1 MKQKTASRQLDQK
14 GGRIVGK
21 QARQGRETVSTR
33 GFQSQNVADVQA
45 HKRKN
50 ASKIRTTATSA
61 HVSWK
66 KHPNGR
72 RRAAETDSAG
82 SVESRESELA
92 NESEEELN
100 LEQNSAHD
108 TSGQESGPEDGGKF
122 LLGESSEG
130 EDGSDEQISEGFGVD
145 SEEEEE
151 DSMSSERDEDED
163 HQQGPVSKKK
173 RKRFA
178 TESEPVDDDDEPE
191 GIGRKRGA
199 GLTLSGGVVLDPS
212 SMDLAVVKQRIEETL
227 HNLANFVQFRV
238 SQENKRRKSVAHQSS
253 SKEDI
258 GADGGVITRRQL
270 IDQLAA
276 DIVSYYQYRPELVE
290 YFLQLFKPQEAYA
303 FFEANEENRPMTLRT
318 NSLKTRR
325 RDLAAA
331 LIARGC
337 NVDPLGE
344 WTKVGLKVYE
354 STVPVGAT
362 PEYLA
367 GHYMLQSAASLIPVM
382 ALAPQPGE
390 KVVDMAA
397 APGGKTTYIAQL
409 LKNEGILFANDAKKE
424 RCTSLMA
431 NLHRLGVTNCIV
443 SCVDGRTLPTMLPP
457 MDRALLDAPCTGSG
471 IIARDPSIKVKRK
484 PEDFAEHS
492 KLQKQLL
499 CAAVDAVNA
508 DSPTGGYIVYSTCS
522 ISVEENE
529 QVVDYILTARNVKLV
544 PLGVDIG
551 VPGLSGFRGQQF
563 HNSVPLYTRRFYPHV
578 NNFDGFF
585 VAKFKKLSNKK
596 PERVQKDRRKHNPFV
611 KVWDKEHWTPE
622 CMDQLMTFEEKETTE
637 SKTSIT
643 KENSGKGSALLPMR
657 ERKQKSGADRVPS
670 NAKSKRISSV
680 REAAP
685 GREAKTSNTSP
696 VASDSRSSEGSS
708 PVSPK
713 QSVSS
718 GGARPAQGKRP
729 QKMANIKGKKSE
741 SGVTDLSS
749 SNSAGSPAP
758 TEVKGGKGSA
768 ERLGGRGKT
777 DSGKKVGVTKKNSSV
792 KTHEKASISKKRA

>member
-1 MKQKTASRQLDQK
+1 MKQKTASRQLEQK
-14 GGRIVGK
+14 GGLLDGK
-21 QARQGRETVSTR
+21 PAKQGRETLPTKTL
-33 GFQSQNVADVQA
+33 QNQNVADLKA
-45 HKRKN
+45 HKRRQVPE
-50 ASKIRTTATSA
+50 IGRTSTSA
-61 HVSWK
+61 NVSRK
-66 KHPNGR
+66 TQPTGR
-72 RRAAETDSAG
+72 RRAADTGSAENA
-82 SVESRESELA
+82 ESRDSTLD
-92 NESEEELN
+92 NESEDELN
-100 LEQNSAHD
+100 LEMNSSHEGSD
-108 TSGQESGPEDGGKF
+108 QDEGPQDGGKF
-122 LLGESSEG
+122 LLSESSED
-130 EDGSDEQISEGFGVD
+130 EDEPELDQRFSEGFGSD
-145 SEEEEE
+145 SEEEEN
-151 DSMSSERDEDED
+151 STSSEGDEDEER
-163 HQQGPVSKKK
+163 QQDPVLKRK

-178 TESEPVDDDDEPE
+178 AGSEDDDDEDEPE
-191 GIGRKRGA
+191 SRGGKPGA
-199 GLTLSGGVVLDPS
+199 GLSLSGGVVLDPS
-212 SMDLAVVKQRIEETL
+212 SMDLAAVKQRMGETL
-227 HNLANFVQFRV
+227 HSLANFVQFRV
-238 SQENKRRKSVAHQSS
+238 SQENKRRKNLGNQR
-253 SKEDI
+253 SKDTD
-258 GADGGVITRRQL
+258 ADGGVVTRRQL
-270 IDQLAA
+270 MDKLAA
-276 DIVSYYQYRPELVE
+276 DIVTYYQYRPELVE

-337 NVDPLGE
+337 NVDPLGD

-354 STVPVGAT
+354 SSVPVGAT

-443 SCVDGRTLPTMLPP
+443 SCVDGRTLPTILPP

-529 QVVDYILTARNVKLV
+529 QVVDYILTARKVKLV

-551 VPGLSGFRGQQF
+551 VPGLSGFRGRQF
-563 HNSVPLYTRRFYPHV
+563 HHSIPLYTRRFYPHV

-622 CMDQLMTFEEKETTE
+622 CMDQLMTFPEDDKTEMNKPNTKATNRNGSAPPPKRERGHKSGQDKAIPNSE
-637 SKTSIT
+637 SKKKSSARNTAVG
-643 KENSGKGSALLPMR
+643 GKPKAPNPPGVASRSESSASSAAAETAAGPAKAKR
-657 ERKQKSGADRVPS
+657 AQQTANVKGERSQS
-670 NAKSKRISSV
+670 
-680 REAAP
+680 
-685 GREAKTSNTSP
+685 TSN
-696 VASDSRSSEGSS
+696 D
-708 PVSPK
+708 
-713 QSVSS
+713 
-718 GGARPAQGKRP
+718 
-729 QKMANIKGKKSE
+729 
-741 SGVTDLSS
+741 S
-749 SNSAGSPAP
+749 SNDIPSRAA
-758 TEVKGGKGSA
+758 TEDIGGGTGSA
-768 ERLGGRGKT
+768 ERLVSKGQNHSGR
-777 DSGKKVGVTKKNSSV
+777 KVGATKQSTSL
-792 KTHEKASISKKRA
+792 KAQARGGISKKRAKVEGVGTQ